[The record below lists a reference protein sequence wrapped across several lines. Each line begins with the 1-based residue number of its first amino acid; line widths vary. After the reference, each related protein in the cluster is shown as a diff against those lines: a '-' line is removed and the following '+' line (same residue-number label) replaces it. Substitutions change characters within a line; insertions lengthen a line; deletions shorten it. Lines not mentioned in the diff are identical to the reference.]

1 MQTIAQRLYNLVK
14 LIERRRP
21 PVDQYDGH
29 SVWVRGRFMYKVDR
43 EAINGSVIMVP
54 SIHFIASY
62 LPVVTFEPLF
72 DHGLHCPSWCSVFPP
87 DVLFKLI
94 RILCFAQLV
103 FQELEL
109 LRSESGDCERFEI
122 HVCRRGREKK
132 GKKKAISKPKPI
144 KFFFSL
150 SRFCSGV
157 LRTFLRVS
165 VGHVKLIRDLHKWET
180 LCKTYIHQHFTL

>member
-1 MQTIAQRLYNLVK
+1 
-14 LIERRRP
+14 
-21 PVDQYDGH
+21 
-29 SVWVRGRFMYKVDR
+29 MYKVDR

-144 KFFFSL
+144 KFFSL
-150 SRFCSGV
+150 S
-157 LRTFLRVS
+157 LAFLLWGAAYLPAREC
-165 VGHVKLIRDLHKWET
+165 GTREINQRPA
-180 LCKTYIHQHFTL
+180 